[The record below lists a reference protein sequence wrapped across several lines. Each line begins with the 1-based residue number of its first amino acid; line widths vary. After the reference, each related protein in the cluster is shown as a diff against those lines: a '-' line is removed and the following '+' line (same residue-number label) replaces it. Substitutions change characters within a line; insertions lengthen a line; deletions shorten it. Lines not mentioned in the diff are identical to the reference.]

1 MTVTSIILMIL
12 CLGGIWVALIYYLIR
27 MIRTQNKSDK

>member
-12 CLGGIWVALIYYLIR
+12 SHRGNWGALIYYLIR